1 MRYCLEGMEGAC
13 QLEPLNEEYEGEED
27 GVENSDDDGLQMMKV
42 SLFSNHL

>member
-1 MRYCLEGMEGAC
+1 MEGAC

-42 SLFSNHL
+42 SLFFKSCIKVNFEG